1 MDMATAIR
9 FAERIFLIFL
19 SVSVIL
25 RLWPQM
31 GTHPQVILFLFSEL
45 VGVAFILFQ
54 RRGQTSTDFYPVAVA
69 FLGTCVSLLIVPQG
83 TQLVSDAVSTTLVI
97 AGAAIALG
105 AKLSLRRSFGI
116 VPANRGVK
124 RGGLYRFVR
133 HPMYSGYIVNQIG
146 FLLLYFSMWN
156 VAIYAVAWL
165 AFLARAKEEE
175 KFLLQDP
182 EYQDYSAQV
191 RARLVPG
198 LV

>member
-1 MDMATAIR
+1 MPVLIR
-9 FAERIFLIFL
+9 FAERAFLIYL
-19 SVSVIL
+19 SVLVII
-25 RLWPQM
+25 RLAPQIP
-31 GTHPQVILFLFSEL
+31 THPQVVLFLFSEL
-45 VGVAFILFQ
+45 VGVALILFQ
-54 RRGQTSTDFYPVAVA
+54 RRGETSTSLYPIAVA
-69 FLGTCVSLLIVPQG
+69 FLGTCVSLLVTPHG
-83 TQLVSDAVSTTLVI
+83 DQLVSDTVSTTLVV

-133 HPMYSGYIVNQIG
+133 HPMYSGYIINQIG
-146 FLLLYFSMWN
+146 LLLVYFSLWN

-175 KFLLQDP
+175 KFLSQDP
-182 EYQDYSAQV
+182 EYRDYSSQV

>member
-1 MDMATAIR
+1 MATLIR
-9 FAERIFLIFL
+9 FAERAFLVLL
-19 SVSVIL
+19 SISVIM

-31 GTHPQVILFLFSEL
+31 ASHPQVILFLFSEL
-45 VGVAFILFQ
+45 VGVGFILFQ
-54 RRGQTSTDFYPVAVA
+54 RRGETSTELYPVAVA
-69 FLGTCVSLLIVPQG
+69 FLGTCVSLLIVPMG
-83 TQLVSDAVSTTLVI
+83 TQLVSDAVSTSLVV

-146 FLLLYFSMWN
+146 FLLLYFSAWN

-175 KFLLQDP
+175 KFLLRDP

-191 RARLVPG
+191 RSRLVPG

>member
-1 MDMATAIR
+1 MATLIR
-9 FAERIFLIFL
+9 FAERAFLVLL
-19 SVSVIL
+19 SISVIM

-31 GTHPQVILFLFSEL
+31 ASHPQVILFLFSEL
-45 VGVAFILFQ
+45 VGVGFILFQ
-54 RRGQTSTDFYPVAVA
+54 RRGETSTELYPVAVA
-69 FLGTCVSLLIVPQG
+69 FLGTCVSLLIVPMG
-83 TQLVSDAVSTTLVI
+83 TQLVSDAVSTSLVV

-116 VPANRGVK
+116 VPANRWVK

-146 FLLLYFSMWN
+146 FLLLYFSAWN

-175 KFLLQDP
+175 KFLLRDP

-191 RARLVPG
+191 RSRLVPG